1 MRKVYQNQKAEA
13 DWAQVKW
20 KKKCAFA
27 DSLMKNHKKNKK

>member
-20 KKKCAFA
+20 KKNV
-27 DSLMKNHKKNKK
+27 LLLTV